1 MGVIRLRAGGCYSAN
16 GTHRSHFAKSHICI
30 SRYRLFHVGTGP
42 KIIRHRTYLIFVIFF
57 TQTRFL
63 ENKIYTEERVNYDK
77 RISRQN
83 SVNRDLLDQAN
94 NKDQDHEKKG
104 NYTLCVKAVYHWM
117 GVKTTYS
124 VKITHIV

>member
-1 MGVIRLRAGGCYSAN
+1 MVSFWSKVCECCRSGSPIQRL
-16 GTHRSHFAKSHICI
+16 AKKCQSIPDIC
-30 SRYRLFHVGTGP
+30 H
-42 KIIRHRTYLIFVIFF
+42 FF

>member
-1 MGVIRLRAGGCYSAN
+1 MRTLLKVWE
-16 GTHRSHFAKSHICI
+16 KSVRNQNSRTNKRINIPDIC
-30 SRYRLFHVGTGP
+30 H
-42 KIIRHRTYLIFVIFF
+42 FF